1 MNKHYGFTLVELVM
15 TIIIVGIMA
24 VYAIPRLG
32 SLAVYDLANGTD
44 ELVEAI
50 RFAQETSMLQVD
62 LGYQIETNNGDDYL
76 VQEYDYATATT
87 SDINSP
93 LGGNSPYTEE
103 GDIWNSIATSSLS
116 LSFDTR
122 GYPCNSVAPCTTHM
136 TSAQTITLTHNSGE
150 TRSITIEPI
159 TGYAYAN

>member
-50 RFAQETSMLQVD
+50 RL
-62 LGYQIETNNGDDYL
+62 
-76 VQEYDYATATT
+76 
-87 SDINSP
+87 
-93 LGGNSPYTEE
+93 
-103 GDIWNSIATSSLS
+103 
-116 LSFDTR
+116 R
-122 GYPCNSVAPCTTHM
+122 KKHPCC
-136 TSAQTITLTHNSGE
+136 
-150 TRSITIEPI
+150 RSILVIKSKQI
-159 TGYAYAN
+159 TVMIT